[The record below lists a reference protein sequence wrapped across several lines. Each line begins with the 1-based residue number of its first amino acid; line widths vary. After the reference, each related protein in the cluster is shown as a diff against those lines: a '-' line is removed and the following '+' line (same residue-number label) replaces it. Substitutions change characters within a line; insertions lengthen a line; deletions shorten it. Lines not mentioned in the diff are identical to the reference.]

1 MTMDKEQ
8 RLRSMRLYA
17 LLTEEHCR
25 RAWFETAELVLAGGA
40 DVVQL
45 REKQL
50 EDSDLLRRALALRRL
65 TERFSA
71 LFIVNDRPDVA
82 VLSGADGVHLGQE
95 DLPVEEVRRMV
106 GPEMI
111 IGLSTHTAEQAAA
124 AEGRGADYVGVGPVF
139 PTGTK
144 GYAEGGGPELVSRL
158 CSATELPTVAIGG
171 ITPESVR
178 SVLQAGAQAVAV
190 CAGLCGADDP
200 AEAAR
205 AFLRAFEAK

>member
-1 MTMDKEQ
+1 MTMDKKQ

-17 LLTEEHCR
+17 LLTEEHCC
-25 RAWFETAELVLAGGA
+25 RAWLETAELVLAGGA

-45 REKQL
+45 REKEL
-50 EDSDLLRRALALRRL
+50 EGGELLRRARALRRL

-111 IGLSTHTAEQAAA
+111 IGLSTHTPEQAAE

-144 GYAEGGGPELVSRL
+144 GYAEGGGSELVSRL
-158 CSATELPTVAIGG
+158 CGATALPTVAIGG
-171 ITPESVR
+171 ITPENVVG
-178 SVLQAGAQAVAV
+178 VLKAGAQAVAV
-190 CAGLCGADDP
+190 CAALCGADDP
-200 AEAAR
+200 AQAAR
-205 AFLRAFEAK
+205 AFLRAIQVN